1 MIRFITPLPP
11 SSNHL
16 YFNLKKGGRALTK
29 EGSKFINEVKV
40 GLVRAYPN
48 ARAGKNDPLVLALRL
63 YFPDVVNT
71 GWPKKTDTK
80 YKRRDVS
87 NYVKALEDALKQGL
101 GVDDSNHITM
111 ILDKQEGPPRA
122 VIWIWNLAWEES
134 PFDAVL
140 YSLDPDHPWTIP

>member
-1 MIRFITPLPP
+1 M
-11 SSNHL
+11 
-16 YFNLKKGGRALTK
+16 TK
-29 EGSKFINEVKV
+29 EGLKFINEVKV
-40 GLVRAYPN
+40 GLVRTFPN
-48 ARAGKNDPLVLALRL
+48 VQAGKNDPLILMLRF
-63 YFPDVVNT
+63 YFPDVVNK

-80 YKRRDVS
+80 YKTRDVS

-134 PFDAVL
+134 PFDAIL
-140 YSLDPDHPWTIP
+140 YSLDPTTPWAVP